1 MIVPEGLTVNIGRR
15 EYREGAE
22 LPANAPEAVKKQVSE
37 RIAALARKN
46 PPERPPA
53 DNSGTKPSEGGKQ

>member
-15 EYREGAE
+15 EYREGME

-37 RIAALARKN
+37 RIAALAKKN
-46 PPERPPA
+46 PSERPP
-53 DNSGTKPSEGGKQ
+53 DPPKGNGEK